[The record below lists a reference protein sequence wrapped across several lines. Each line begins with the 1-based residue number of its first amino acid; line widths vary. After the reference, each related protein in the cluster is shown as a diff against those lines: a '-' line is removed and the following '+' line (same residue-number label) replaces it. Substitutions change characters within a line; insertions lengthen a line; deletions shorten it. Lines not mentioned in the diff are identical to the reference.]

1 MAGSSPRRRGSSHSF
16 SPDFGGFTPRVLHF
30 GSRPWK
36 PPRRPPRLEPIPPGG
51 RHPTR
56 GKQHVG
62 HPVFGLIAADG
73 PHLLR
78 HASLLAR
85 HGGDRAPRG
94 LLNNVG
100 RSLAPPQM
108 KPISNFLNRTPWW
121 ALLGGGLGLFVA
133 LALFTTPFHLI
144 KLDQAGATPEE
155 NRAIKRE
162 VDSAFSEGAIDLA
175 RSVVKE
181 MRDHTRDAA
190 RREELERALAE
201 IDD

>member
-1 MAGSSPRRRGSSHSF
+1 
-16 SPDFGGFTPRVLHF
+16 
-30 GSRPWK
+30 
-36 PPRRPPRLEPIPPGG
+36 
-51 RHPTR
+51 
-56 GKQHVG
+56 
-62 HPVFGLIAADG
+62 
-73 PHLLR
+73 
-78 HASLLAR
+78 
-85 HGGDRAPRG
+85 
-94 LLNNVG
+94 
-100 RSLAPPQM
+100 M
-108 KPISNFLNRTPWW
+108 KPVSNFLHRTPWW

-190 RREELERALAE
+190 RREELERALEE
-201 IDD
+201 IDDARQNMREAGAEVLRAKREAAQDAANAVKEAAGAIEEAKRQAERALKQAGVDDERVQRHAADG